1 MWRKLLWRKL
11 RGESYV
17 AKVMWRKLLWRKLR
31 GESCCGEIRGESYSA
46 ANVRCANVHTQMS
59 VRKYRYANIG
69 AQKSGAQMSDAQM
82 SVRKSL
88 VPAYA

>member
-46 ANVRCANVHTQMS
+46 KNLHVWIEAKTVTYV
-59 VRKYRYANIG
+59 KNIL
-69 AQKSGAQMSDAQM
+69 KI
-82 SVRKSL
+82 
-88 VPAYA
+88 